1 MKIFKIDPEGS
12 KDRANKTD
20 IKLIIFILIF
30 AESLILYD
38 AKHNFSLWLRTDS
51 NPPDIN
57 LFQSDTGK
65 L

>member
-12 KDRANKTD
+12 KDRANKTG

-30 AESLILYD
+30 EESLYD
-38 AKHNFSLWLRTDS
+38 AKRNFSLWLRTDS

-57 LFQSDTGK
+57 RFQSDTGK